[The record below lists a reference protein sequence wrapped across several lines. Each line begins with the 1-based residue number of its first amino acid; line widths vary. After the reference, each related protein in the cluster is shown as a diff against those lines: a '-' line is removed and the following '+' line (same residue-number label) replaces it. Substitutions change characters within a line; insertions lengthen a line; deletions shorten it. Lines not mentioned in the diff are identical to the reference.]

1 LTATAVDTSILIA
14 ALCSW
19 HEHHERALQAL
30 TAAERDGKLIVPAP
44 ALVEAYSVM
53 TRLPSPHRLS
63 PKDARAILSRSFEKK
78 ASIVGLTGSE
88 TWRLIRDTAASGVAG
103 GRTYDATILACAR
116 KAGADRLLTLDLRDF
131 RRLEVDD
138 IELLGP

>member
-19 HEHHERALQAL
+19 HEHHDRALSAL
-30 TAAERDGKLIVPAP
+30 MEAEKDGELIVPAP

-63 PKDARAILSRSFEKK
+63 PKDAKEILSRSFEKK
-78 ASIVGLTGSE
+78 ATVVGLTGSE
-88 TWRLIRDTAASGVAG
+88 TWRLIRDAEASGVAG
-103 GRTYDATILACAR
+103 GRIYDASILACAR
-116 KAGADRLLTLDLRDF
+116 KGGADRLLTLDLKDF

-138 IELLGP
+138 IDLLAP